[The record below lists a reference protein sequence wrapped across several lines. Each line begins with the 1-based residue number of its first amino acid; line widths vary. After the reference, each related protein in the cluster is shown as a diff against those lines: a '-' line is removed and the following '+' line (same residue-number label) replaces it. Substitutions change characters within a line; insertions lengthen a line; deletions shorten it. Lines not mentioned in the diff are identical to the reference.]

1 LPEEPNYF
9 AHAFKSQ
16 YNLIGL
22 GTALGFAFLAASAF
36 PLILAAGAQLVI
48 LPLVAG
54 SERFRRLVRARVS
67 SEAQEVKQERQAVET
82 GEILK
87 TLPDAERQRYRGLE
101 TLAAEIRR
109 NYQGLDASSR
119 MLLEELIEKLEFLLS
134 FYLRMRSSVARYEAY
149 FSTTDPDQIE
159 ERIAMLGH
167 EIERGPERIQSIKA
181 RTKAVLEK
189 RLVRYKKALENK
201 QLIDAQTETVLEVV
215 QLLRDQS
222 FSIRDPREITSQ
234 LDGLVSSAEETERGV
249 RDMEDILSAEQDLL
263 LPGAMGED
271 IEEELRIGE
280 AKVKPAAAGPAAARP
295 VPAAPHI
302 RVDPPALAASPPPP
316 PRKKLVQ

>member
-1 LPEEPNYF
+1 MPEEPNYF

-22 GTALGFAFLAASAF
+22 GTAIGFAFLAGSAF
-36 PLILAAGAQLVI
+36 PLILAAGAQLMI

-54 SERFRRLVRARVS
+54 SERFQRLVRARVS
-67 SEAQEVKQERQAVET
+67 SEVQEERQEKKEVET
-82 GEILK
+82 SEILR
-87 TLPDAERQRYRGLE
+87 TLPEAERQRYRGLE
-101 TLAAEIRR
+101 TLSAEIRR

-119 MLLEELIEKLEFLLS
+119 MLLDELIQKLDFLLS

-149 FSTTDPDQIE
+149 FSTTDPDHIE

-167 EIERGPERIQSIKA
+167 EIERGPERIQPIKA
-181 RTKAVLEK
+181 KTKAVLEK
-189 RLVRYKKALENK
+189 RLARYKKALENK
-201 QLIDAQTETVLEVV
+201 QLIDAQTETVLEVL

-234 LDGLVSSAEETERGV
+234 LDGLMTSAEETERGV

-263 LPGAMGED
+263 LPGAMSED
-271 IEEELRIGE
+271 IAEELRMGE
-280 AKVKPAAAGPAAARP
+280 AEVKSPTLEGKPSAPRARTL
-295 VPAAPHI
+295 
-302 RVDPPALAASPPPP
+302 PPALASPPPP

>member
-22 GTALGFAFLAASAF
+22 GTAIGFAFLAGSAF
-36 PLILAAGAQLVI
+36 PLILAAGAQLMI

-54 SERFRRLVRARVS
+54 SERFQRLVRARVS
-67 SEAQEVKQERQAVET
+67 SEVQEEREERKELET

-87 TLPDAERQRYRGLE
+87 TLPEAERQRYRGLE
-101 TLAAEIRR
+101 TLSAEIRR

-119 MLLEELIEKLEFLLS
+119 MLLDELIQKLDFLLS

-149 FSTTDPDQIE
+149 FSTTDPDHIE

-181 RTKAVLEK
+181 KTKAVLEK
-189 RLVRYKKALENK
+189 RLARYKKALENK
-201 QLIDAQTETVLEVV
+201 QLIDAQTETVLEVL

-234 LDGLVSSAEETERGV
+234 LDGLMTSAEETERGV

-263 LPGAMGED
+263 LPGAMSDD
-271 IEEELRIGE
+271 IAEELRMGE
-280 AKVKPAAAGPAAARP
+280 AAVKPATLEGKPAATRARTL
-295 VPAAPHI
+295 
-302 RVDPPALAASPPPP
+302 PPALASPPPP